1 MAGRKIKTV
10 KEKKQVI
17 RKQKPVEGLVL
28 KLREVLGLLPVL
40 NQILSNNIPILVQYR
55 FLRLQ
60 KLLRTEQETIEEQRK
75 AIVRTIG
82 SEKYL
87 QEDGVNVLI
96 PDNTPEFEE
105 FKNQYLEF
113 LETEVTLEKF
123 VPIHVNDIGKVHLT
137 GDQLQLMIDL
147 NLLETPPDG
156 SN

>member
-1 MAGRKIKTV
+1 
-10 KEKKQVI
+10 
-17 RKQKPVEGLVL
+17 LVL
-28 KLREVLGLLPVL
+28 KLREVLALLPVI

-60 KLLRTEQETIEEQRK
+60 KILKEEQVIIDEQRK
-75 AIVRTIG
+75 TIVRAVGT
-82 SEKYL
+82 EKYL

-96 PDNTPEFEE
+96 PENTPEFED

-123 VPIHVNDIGKVHLT
+123 VPIHVYDIGKVHLT